1 MIPRLA
7 VAVLVAVLTVLA
19 VAGRIDDGLTWT
31 IVFGHSIVGVV
42 SLVVNVVSRRSL
54 RRSIERVRSATPIV
68 AGGLVE
74 APPLD
79 VAGLIARIRP
89 LGFDLA
95 GATDTTLGG
104 DPIRTWVML
113 EASGETWIEIGT
125 AGGPI
130 AIFLAEVTGARL
142 VETSFPAGAT
152 IEDPRLLAKPVATS
166 PADALEEHRRTVAA
180 LGGSRRV
187 VATLGDYLAVELDQR
202 ARTGGMRI
210 QDYLDRV
217 VEPSIRD
224 WAISVAVDAVA
235 FVALYA
241 VRAGG

>member
-1 MIPRLA
+1 MIGRLA
-7 VAVLVAVLTVLA
+7 LAVTVAILTALS
-19 VAGRIDDGLTWT
+19 VAGRIDEGLTWT

-54 RRSIERVRSATPIV
+54 RRSIERIRSSTPVV

-79 VAGLIARIRP
+79 VATLIARIRQ

-95 GATDTTLGG
+95 GATDTTIGG
-104 DPIRTWVML
+104 GPIRTWVML
-113 EASGETWIEIGT
+113 EPTGETWIEIGT

-130 AIFLAEVTGARL
+130 AIFLSQVTDARL
-142 VETSFPAGAT
+142 VETSFPTGAT
-152 IEDPRLLAKPVATS
+152 IDDPRLLAKPVATS
-166 PADALEEHRRTVAA
+166 PEDALAEHRKTVAG
-180 LGGSRRV
+180 LGGSRRT
-187 VATLGDYLAVELDQR
+187 VATLDDYLAVELDQR